1 MSKYKNKPTWL
12 LVLAF
17 LFYMFILI
25 SVIGCNTK
33 HHVITEDGVNWY
45 STEEYK
51 DGYDTIEEPGYIE

>member
-1 MSKYKNKPTWL
+1 MSKYKDKPTWL
-12 LVLAF
+12 LVLA
-17 LFYMFILI
+17 LVFYMFILV
-25 SVIGCNTK
+25 SFLGCNKK